1 MDQVGVIYARFSSHA
16 QREESIEDQLRECH
30 AFAERN
36 GIRSVEEYC
45 DQALTGKTDA
55 RPAFQRMVRDSA
67 KGRFSI
73 VITYKVDR
81 FARNRYDSATYKAR
95 LKKNG
100 VRVLYAKETIPDGP
114 EGIILES
121 VLEGYAEYYSA
132 NLAQNIS

>member
-36 GIRSVEEYC
+36 GIRIVEEYC

-81 FARNRYDSATYKAR
+81 FASPLAEGSGLKFRNSFLLSSRFCLPSQR
-95 LKKNG
+95 G
-100 VRVLYAKETIPDGP
+100 VD
-114 EGIILES
+114 
-121 VLEGYAEYYSA
+121 
-132 NLAQNIS
+132 